1 MWQIEHQCPQC
12 GAPVTLQ
19 ETDHLLTC
27 PFCRTRLYLIT
38 GQHPSY
44 CLPSA
49 VSDAA
54 DLLYIPYWRFK
65 GLVFSCTDSG
75 TATKVMDTSTV
86 AAHLKWMPSSLGV
99 RPQAMKLRFITPHTQ
114 GTLFMP
120 QLSVNDMFKRIEEQL
135 DAALRTPL
143 LYRAFIGETASTIFA
158 PVFMRSGSAF
168 DAILDRPFAP
178 VTENAFDALKQFEQT
193 KDLQVKFIACLCPAC
208 GRDLMGRRKAWCFC
222 AEIATLPGVHPLQD
236 SSRYHM
242 PSFRVTDAQQDYL
255 PFWKIKARVG
265 GIELKSRADF
275 MRLTNAAQLIKRQ
288 WEEREFYFWSPAFK
302 VSPEPF
308 LRLSQGMTMVQPEAA
323 EMQDI
328 PQSAFH
334 PVTLP
339 VQESAE
345 SLKVVLAES
354 AIPKKNFLQKLP
366 EISIQIESFKLVYVP
381 FQSSASE
388 FINPQ
393 MNLSINKNT
402 LMFGANL

>member
-44 CLPSA
+44 CLPST
-49 VSDAA
+49 VSGAT

-65 GLVFSCTDSG
+65 GLVFTCTDNG
-75 TATKVMDTSTV
+75 TATKIIDTSSV
-86 AAHLKWMPSSLGV
+86 ATHLKWMPNSLGV
-99 RPQAMKLRFITPHTQ
+99 RPQAMKLRFITPQTQ
-114 GTLFMP
+114 GIMFMP

-135 DAALRTPL
+135 DAALRTSL

-178 VTENAFDALKQFEQT
+178 VSENEFAAFKQFEQT
-193 KDLQVKFIACLCPAC
+193 KDVQVKFIACLCPAC
-208 GRDLMGRRKAWCFC
+208 GMDLDGKKESMVLLCRNCCSAWRSS
-222 AEIATLPGVHPLQD
+222 ASGLEQIPYAVLQGN
-236 SSRYHM
+236 
-242 PSFRVTDAQQDYL
+242 DAQQDYL
-255 PFWKIKARVG
+255 PFWKIKSRVDG
-265 GIELKSRADF
+265 VELNSRADF
-275 MRLTNAAQLIKRQ
+275 MRLTNAAQLIKRH

-328 PQSAFH
+328 SRSAFH

-339 VQESAE
+339 VHESAE
-345 SLKVVLAES
+345 SLKVMLAES

-388 FINPQ
+388 FSNTT
-393 MNLSINKNT
+393 MSLSINKNT
-402 LMFGANL
+402 LRFGLKL

>member
-65 GLVFSCTDSG
+65 GLVFTCTDSG

-120 QLSVNDMFKRIEEQL
+120 QLSVNDLLKRIEEQF

-168 DAILDRPFAP
+168 DAILDRPLAK
-178 VTENAFDALKQFEQT
+178 VTENEFTALKQFEQT

-208 GRDLMGRRKAWCFC
+208 GMDLDGEKESMVLLCRNCGSAWRSS
-222 AEIATLPGVHPLQD
+222 ASGLEQIAYTVLPGNDTQG
-236 SSRYHM
+236 
-242 PSFRVTDAQQDYL
+242 DYL
-255 PFWKIKARVG
+255 PFWKIKARVD

-366 EISIQIESFKLVYVP
+366 EISIQIESFKLAYVP

-393 MNLSINKNT
+393 MSLSINKNT

>member
-86 AAHLKWMPSSLGV
+86 AAHLKWMPNSLGV

-114 GTLFMP
+114 GTMFMP
-120 QLSVNDMFKRIEEQL
+120 QLSVTDMLKRIEEQL
-135 DAALRTPL
+135 DAALRTSL
-143 LYRAFIGETASTIFA
+143 LYRAFIGETASTLFA
-158 PVFMRSGSAF
+158 PVFMRSGTAF
-168 DAILDRPFAP
+168 DAILDRPLAQ
-178 VTENAFDALKQFEQT
+178 VTENAFAALKQFEQT

-208 GRDLMGRRKAWCFC
+208 GRDLDGERESMVLLCRNCSSAWR
-222 AEIATLPGVHPLQD
+222 
-236 SSRYHM
+236 SSASGLEQMAYTVLSGNDPQR
-242 PSFRVTDAQQDYL
+242 DYL
-255 PFWKIKARVG
+255 PFWKIKARVDG
-265 GIELKSRADF
+265 VELKSRADF
-275 MRLTNAAQLIKRQ
+275 MRLTNAAQHIKRQ

-308 LRLSQGMTMVQPEAA
+308 LRLSQGVTMVQPEAA
-323 EMQDI
+323 AMQDI
-328 PQSAFH
+328 PKAPVH
-334 PVTLP
+334 PVTLA
-339 VQESAE
+339 VQESVE

-354 AIPKKNFLQKLP
+354 AKPKKNFLQKLP
-366 EISIQIESFKLVYVP
+366 EISIQAESFTLVYIP
-381 FQSSASE
+381 FASSASE
-388 FINPQ
+388 FINPA
-393 MNLSINKNT
+393 MCLSINKNT
-402 LMFGANL
+402 LRWGITL

>member
-27 PFCRTRLYLIT
+27 PFCRTRLYLNT

-44 CLPSA
+44 CLPSTA
-49 VSDAA
+49 SDAT
-54 DLLYIPYWRFK
+54 DLMYIPYWRFK

-75 TATKVMDTSTV
+75 TATKIIDTSSV
-86 AAHLKWMPSSLGV
+86 AAHLKWMPCSLGV
-99 RPQAMKLRFITPHTQ
+99 RPQAMKLRFVTPQTQ

-158 PVFMRSGSAF
+158 PVVMRSGTAF

-208 GRDLMGRRKAWCFC
+208 GRDLDGEKESMVLLCRNCSSAWRSSVSGL
-222 AEIATLPGVHPLQD
+222 EKIAYMVLPGN
-236 SSRYHM
+236 
-242 PSFRVTDAQQDYL
+242 DAQEAYL
-255 PFWKIKARVG
+255 PFWKIKARVDG
-265 GIELKSRADF
+265 VELKSRADF

-302 VSPEPF
+302 ISPEPF
-308 LRLSQGMTMVQPEAA
+308 LRLSQGVTMVQPEAA
-323 EMQDI
+323 EKQDI
-328 PQSAFH
+328 PKAPFH
-334 PVTLP
+334 PVTLA
-339 VQESAE
+339 VQESVE
-345 SLKVVLAES
+345 SLKVMLAES

-366 EISIQIESFKLVYVP
+366 EISIQAESFILVYIP
-381 FQSSASE
+381 FASSASE
-388 FINPQ
+388 FIHPL
-393 MNLSINKNT
+393 MHLSINKNT
-402 LMFGANL
+402 LRWGIAL

>member
-27 PFCRTRLYLIT
+27 PFCRTRLYLNT

-44 CLPSA
+44 CLPSTA
-49 VSDAA
+49 SDAS
-54 DLLYIPYWRFK
+54 DLMYIPYWRFK

-75 TATKVMDTSTV
+75 TATKIIDTSSV
-86 AAHLKWMPSSLGV
+86 AAHLKWMPCSLGV
-99 RPQAMKLRFITPHTQ
+99 RPQAMKLRFITPQTQ

-158 PVFMRSGSAF
+158 PVVMRSGTAF
-168 DAILDRPFAP
+168 DAVLDRPFAP

-208 GRDLMGRRKAWCFC
+208 GRDLDGEKESMVLLCRNCSSAWRSSVSGL
-222 AEIATLPGVHPLQD
+222 EKIAYMVLPGN
-236 SSRYHM
+236 
-242 PSFRVTDAQQDYL
+242 DAQGDYL
-255 PFWKIKARVG
+255 PFWKIKARVDG
-265 GIELKSRADF
+265 VELKSRADF

-302 VSPEPF
+302 ISPEPF
-308 LRLSQGMTMVQPEAA
+308 LRLSLGMTMVQPEAA

-328 PQSAFH
+328 PQSPFH

-339 VQESAE
+339 VQESVE

-354 AIPKKNFLQKLP
+354 AIPKRDFLQKLP
-366 EISIQIESFKLVYVP
+366 EISIQAESFELVYVP

-388 FINPQ
+388 FINSL
-393 MNLSINKNT
+393 MHLSINKNA
-402 LMFGANL
+402 LKWGVAL